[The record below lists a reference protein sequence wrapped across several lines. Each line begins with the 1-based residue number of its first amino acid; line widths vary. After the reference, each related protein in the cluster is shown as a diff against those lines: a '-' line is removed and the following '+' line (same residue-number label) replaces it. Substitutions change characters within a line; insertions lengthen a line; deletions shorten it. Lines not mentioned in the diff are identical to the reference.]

1 MLRPVYLHGDCQK
14 CFIRHMHNLY
24 KFYYKIFYTYIYINI
39 MVKMKVTN
47 YDIIIRVF
55 SEEGVNGR

>member
-1 MLRPVYLHGDCQK
+1 
-14 CFIRHMHNLY
+14 MHNLY

>member
-1 MLRPVYLHGDCQK
+1 MEIAKNVSLDTCII
-14 CFIRHMHNLY
+14 CISFIIRY
-24 KFYYKIFYTYIYINI
+24 FIQIYINI
-39 MVKMKVTN
+39 MVKMKMTN